1 MPSTIEQ
8 LHREY
13 GPKQVAVLAINIQEG
28 RQKVAGWVKDKGLTS
43 RVLLDPAGEAVAAY
57 RVTATPTFFLIGR
70 DGKLVARGVG
80 TRTWLG
86 DKGRAL
92 LSALLAAPGPGPG
105 RPAPAR

>member
-28 RQKVAGWVKDKGLTS
+28 RAKVAAWVKERKVTVP
-43 RVLLDPAGEAVAAY
+43 VLLDPEGNVVAAY
-57 RVTATPTFFLIGR
+57 RVTATPTAVLIGR
-70 DGKLVARGVG
+70 DGKMIARAAG
-80 TRTWLG
+80 TRSWLG

-92 LSALLAAPGPGPG
+92 LGALLAAPAGNGRSRPGK
-105 RPAPAR
+105 